1 MKRTILFAMICLSAL
16 RVWAQEPTNKKMVD
30 ENNVWTYCGVGY
42 NLWAKEHPICNLSF
56 TKYYFK
62 GDTIIEGKTYKKL
75 WEQRISHRN
84 NTSSYIPEAWH
95 IIDGMDKSEPRYCL
109 GVREENG
116 QVFVNTNEYVIWAL
130 IEGGEDRIFPLLEE
144 MHILKQTGNECIL
157 YDFNE
162 EKQEGTIPYVGNI
175 NYIFYRRGE
184 VPEDNI
190 SRHSFLNL
198 FYRGDQQEYIS
209 PQFMSDP
216 FFPEVIDPK
225 FSHPLVEEGKRW
237 TYDNYMDG
245 RSDEYDFYYWYYL
258 EGDTVINGKTCL
270 KMYSENEYND
280 GKVSYKGALYEEDKK
295 VFYVNNDGKLALLYD
310 FNCKVGDEITVPQ
323 GTLRVNRIYI
333 NNNQGRDIRIYEL
346 LPLEYEDYESP
357 IYTHW
362 IEGVGC
368 TSGFF
373 SMIIYPGDNNSL
385 DHCEVQGEVL
395 YQYVQ
400 PKYTE
405 DGYHEMAIEGK
416 TWNYIHHYEDE
427 KGIHEEPY
435 SYVVKGD
442 TLIGRTIYKKLYYK
456 DANSERFAYTLS
468 ESGREFRTLSPGSIA
483 WDPHYTFGRTDIG
496 RVFDW
501 TSKQGKG
508 QVYWMLHKIDTITVN
523 DTDFRRL
530 EFFSKTIKSGTPGM
544 LKTIEDGPDVW
555 HEIWVEGVGSE
566 LTGIEYPVHEKPM
579 NDKDYTRFVS
589 CYENGKCIFT
599 SQDFTTTAPPF
610 RRFVEDGKKWEVGLF
625 SRDNY
630 DYEDVHEAQAIE
642 HFYFDGDTIV
652 GDQPCK
658 KMMCRSEYNDVL
670 LQGGRYKPQTV
681 YVGALYEKNRHV
693 YMAYPKSQEFF
704 LIYDFATPEDTI
716 IDFYD
721 TIIKQ
726 HSACYI
732 NTKWK
737 SDSDTFHGTII
748 DVGWSNLGDYMESLA
763 LWREGVGYMC
773 IYNYQLEYQPLN
785 RGLLSCTVD
794 DEVLYYDAS
803 MTVDPTLIDPSEVK
817 KHWLDF
823 THTTKPRPKSPGK
836 KEGPSP
842 SPSPTLPVGAR
853 EPVGAKD
860 KADSEEEMVTG
871 EYSAKE
877 LFVNLKTLTGPYVV
891 TLTDDNGKEV
901 YRKEVQ
907 TSNIVALNTDLT
919 KYADGTYTLV
929 VENSEEQ
936 YTATLALPL
945 IDDAVRDLPTA
956 LNSNP
961 STLNSWYDLSG
972 RQLTT
977 PPTQKGV
984 YIREGRKVLV
994 K

>member
-1 MKRTILFAMICLSAL
+1 MKQTILFAILYLSAL
-16 RVWAQEPTNKKMVD
+16 GVWAQEPTNKKMVD
-30 ENNVWTYCGVGY
+30 ENNVWTYCHVGY

-95 IIDGMDKSEPRYCL
+95 IIDGIYKSEPKYCL
-109 GVREENG
+109 GAREENG
-116 QVFVNTNEYVIWAL
+116 KVFINADEYLKWSS
-130 IEGGEDRIFPLLEE
+130 IEYLFSELEE
-144 MHILKQTGNECIL
+144 EHLWKKEGNEFLL
-157 YDFNE
+157 YDFNGE
-162 EKQEGTIPYVGNI
+162 MPEGTIPYVGNI
-175 NYIFYRRGE
+175 NYIFYRLVE
-184 VPEDNI
+184 VPSDGI

-209 PQFMSDP
+209 TQFMSDP

-225 FSHPLVEEGKRW
+225 FCHPLVEEGKRW
-237 TYDNYMDG
+237 TYDNYLEI
-245 RSDEYDFYYWYYL
+245 RPDEYNHYYWYYL

-295 VFYVNNDGKLALLYD
+295 VFHVNNDGKLALLYD

-373 SMIIYPGDNNSL
+373 SMIIYPGNNNSL

-416 TWNYIHHYEDE
+416 TWNYIHHYEDD

-435 SYVVKGD
+435 SYIVKGD
-442 TLIGRTIYKKLYYK
+442 TVIGRTICKKLYYK
-456 DANSERFAYTLS
+456 DANSERFACTLF
-468 ESGREFRTLSPGSIA
+468 ESGREFQTLSPGSIA
-483 WDPHYTFGRTDIG
+483 WNPHYNFGRTDIG

-530 EFFSKTIKSGTPGM
+530 EFYSKTIEGGTPGM

-566 LTGIEYPVHEKPM
+566 LTGIEDPVHEKPM

-610 RRFVEDGKKWEVGLF
+610 RRFVEDGKQWKVGLF
-625 SRDNY
+625 SQDNY
-630 DYEDVHEAQAIE
+630 DYEDVHEVQAIE

-652 GDQPCK
+652 GNQPCK
-658 KMMCRSEYNDVL
+658 KMMCRSEYNDLL
-670 LQGGRYKPQTV
+670 LQGGRYKAQTV

-693 YMAYPKSQEFF
+693 YLAYPKSQEFF

-721 TIIKQ
+721 TIIKR

-732 NTKWK
+732 YAKRK
-737 SDSDTFHGTII
+737 SESDTFHGMII
-748 DVGWSNLGDYMESLA
+748 DAGWGDLGDYIESLA
-763 LWREGVGYMC
+763 LWREGVGYIC
-773 IYNYQLEYQPLN
+773 IYNFQPEYQPLN
-785 RGLLSCTVD
+785 RGLLSCTVN

-803 MTVDPTLIDPSEVK
+803 LTVDSSLIDPSEVK

-823 THTTKPRPKSPGK
+823 THTTKPRPKSPGIN
-836 KEGPSP
+836 E
-842 SPSPTLPVGAR
+842 SPSPTLPVEAR
-853 EPVGAKD
+853 DETDG
-860 KADSEEEMVTG
+860 EEMLTG

-919 KYADGTYTLV
+919 KYADGTYTLI

-945 IDDAVRDLPTA
+945 IDDTVPTSEIV
-956 LNSNP
+956 NDTSVNRK
-961 STLNSWYDLSG
+961 YFDLSG
-972 RQLTT
+972 RQLSTL
-977 PPTQKGV
+977 PTQKGV